1 MRQNSLICF
10 PMFRLIPGIMS
21 NARRKALAISQEEE
35 RRQEITDSLRNTFLE
50 IDHAATYAQAVN
62 QCSRF
67 HYILMILDIH
77 FSEINGVVVVRRL
90 RQLEQ
95 SPILVLS
102 ARYSRQEEIEAL
114 NAGADAYLPMEG
126 PLDQDLLLAHASAL
140 MRRYLSAN
148 TREAAM
154 IQIAGLGLKI
164 NLGTRKAFL
173 NGENLHLTPK
183 QFDVFQLLVE
193 HIGEIVT
200 KEELFENVWKTDF
213 DIYADAALKYQIK
226 ELRKKL
232 DQHGMKHLIETARGV
247 GYQLALEEHS

>member
-1 MRQNSLICF
+1 MRY
-10 PMFRLIPGIMS
+10 
-21 NARRKALAISQEEE
+21 KALAISQEQKL
-35 RRQEITDSLRNTFLE
+35 RQEITESLRNTFPE

-62 QCSRF
+62 RCSRF

-77 FSEINGVVVVRRL
+77 FSEMNGVAVIRRL

-102 ARYSRQEEIEAL
+102 AHYSRQEEIEAL
-114 NAGADAYLPMEG
+114 NAGADACLPVEG
-126 PLDQDLLLAHASAL
+126 PLDQDLCLSYASAL

-148 TREAAM
+148 IREAAL
-154 IQIAGLGLKI
+154 IQVAGLGLKI

-232 DQHGMKHLIETARGV
+232 DQHGMKHLIETAWGV
-247 GYQLALEEHS
+247 GYQLSLEEDS

>member
-1 MRQNSLICF
+1 
-10 PMFRLIPGIMS
+10 
-21 NARRKALAISQEEE
+21 
-35 RRQEITDSLRNTFLE
+35 
-50 IDHAATYAQAVN
+50 
-62 QCSRF
+62 
-67 HYILMILDIH
+67 MILDIH
-77 FSEINGVVVVRRL
+77 FSEINGVAVVRRL

-102 ARYSRQEEIEAL
+102 AHYSRQEEIGAL
-114 NAGADAYLPMEG
+114 NAGADACLPVEG
-126 PLDQDLLLAHASAL
+126 PMDQELLLAHTSAL

-148 TREAAM
+148 TKEAAL
-154 IQIAGLGLKI
+154 IQVAGLGLKL

-226 ELRKKL
+226 KLRKKL
-232 DQHGMKHLIETARGV
+232 DQHGMKHLIETARG